1 MSEKM
6 QKQRRLFG
14 KWKGRV
20 LEIVREK
27 ALCCHPSLSP
37 FAVTLSPSPSAS
49 IGMVRRELK
58 ARSRQ
63 GQRRLI

>member
-27 ALCCHPSLSP
+27 ALRCPPSLSP
-37 FAVTLSPSPSAS
+37 FAVTLSPSPSAN
-49 IGMVRRELK
+49 IGMVRRKSK